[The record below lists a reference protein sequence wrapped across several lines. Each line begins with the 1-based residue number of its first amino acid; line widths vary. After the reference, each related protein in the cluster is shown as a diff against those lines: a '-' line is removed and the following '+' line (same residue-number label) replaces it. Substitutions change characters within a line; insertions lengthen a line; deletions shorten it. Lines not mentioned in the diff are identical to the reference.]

1 MTKIKTDLKTL
12 LIENLKSLNEATS
25 PKTIWNL
32 FQAMKNETNDV
43 FKAKIFDGEKV
54 RDYCWNL
61 ANYAGQQKDKLT
73 GLITAERN
81 KLFEYNVLRAIPIY
95 K

>member
-1 MTKIKTDLKTL
+1 MIL
-12 LIENLKSLNEATS
+12 LQN
-25 PKTIWNL
+25 
-32 FQAMKNETNDV
+32 
-43 FKAKIFDGEKV
+43 AKIFDGEKV

-81 KLFEYNVLRAIPIY
+81 KLFEDNVLRAIAIY
-95 K
+95 KENQINGSASKIEFKEKAFVVSLQA